1 MQTILVKPEKLSI
14 ASALNSVPTMKEVAE
29 HFTNNANHHYDSKRK
44 ERGEEA
50 LQAWQ
55 AFVADIK
62 KRGIQEPLK
71 VITAPKGQYEIV
83 DGRHRFLAATEAGL
97 TEVPCVQV
105 SKNSVQDIIAGSIV
119 GRRHFTKTARAWL
132 AVTLNPKVANAGH
145 GGDRK
150 SSSENENGKPKNP
163 SSENE
168 NGKLKSS
175 SENELDL
182 TQAEL
187 AAKFGVSTGLLSQV
201 VDIYRKYSPSPDL
214 LEQVTWMI
222 WAGTA
227 AGGVEAGMGF
237 IDAAQQDP
245 NKITKVANWNTALK
259 AAKGFTSRLV
269 EFANWPAT
277 EQTLFTDH
285 LSKALVELP
294 EEARA
299 ALAAALKPAA
309 ASEAEDI
316 EEPTVAVK
324 QPGKPGKKEI
334 LLTCP
339 MCHTANFTMPGLKA
353 HKCKANNGE
362 QLSRGSLLAALP
374 SN

>member
-145 GGDRK
+145 GGDR
-150 SSSENENGKPKNP
+150 
-163 SSENE
+163 
-168 NGKLKSS
+168 KSS